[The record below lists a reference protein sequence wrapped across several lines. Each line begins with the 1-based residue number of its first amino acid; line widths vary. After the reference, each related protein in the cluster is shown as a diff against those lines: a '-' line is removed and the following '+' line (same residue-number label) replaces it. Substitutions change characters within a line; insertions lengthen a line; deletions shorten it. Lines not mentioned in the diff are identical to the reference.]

1 MGIIRGRSKGI
12 VHIRK
17 EDGSIWESET
27 RLTNSPTPVE
37 GIDNFIYKEDR
48 NNPSSPTSYVRSGAK
63 SPVPSRPGNTGGGRV
78 GKSGD
83 SERRA

>member
-1 MGIIRGRSKGI
+1 MGIIRGRSEGI

-17 EDGSIWESET
+17 EDRGICEGET

-37 GIDNFIYKEDR
+37 GIDDFIYKENCND
-48 NNPSSPTSYVRSGAK
+48 PSGPTSYVRSGAK
-63 SPVPSRPGNTGGGRV
+63 SPVLSRPGDTGGGRI

-83 SERRA
+83 SGQRT